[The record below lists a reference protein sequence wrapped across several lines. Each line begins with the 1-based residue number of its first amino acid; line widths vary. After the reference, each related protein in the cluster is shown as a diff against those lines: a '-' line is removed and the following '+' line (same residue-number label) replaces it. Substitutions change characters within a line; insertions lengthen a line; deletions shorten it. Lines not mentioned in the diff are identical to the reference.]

1 MYGTIMLFLFYS
13 TLLTIVFIIE
23 EDVGVIFLTEEFGGS
38 VLVKTV
44 GILTAFWISKSVDV
58 GIIVGSIGE

>member
-1 MYGTIMLFLFYS
+1 M
-13 TLLTIVFIIE
+13 LLTIVCIIE
-23 EDVGVIFLTEEFGGS
+23 ENFGDVFLTEEFGGS

-44 GILTAFWISKSVDV
+44 GILTAFWISKSIDI

>member
-23 EDVGVIFLTEEFGGS
+23 EDVGVIFLTEEFGKS
-38 VLVKTV
+38 VLVKTA